1 MPAVVAAR
9 PRDVRGYPV
18 PAITPWPDGTPAF
31 AHQSAFRT
39 MICLAQRRCT
49 VCGTKM
55 PPGPVYRTVDG
66 ESAELI
72 AVALSAGKLLINMMP
87 AFEGPGHRACMIYSA
102 VICPYLASPGA
113 RRKIET
119 TVGPTVPRGDTR
131 GPSAAVAGYDGYS
144 WEVGAQ
150 GLEISFGQPVELLSY
165 TDGSDLAAEL
175 RAEIARERGP
185 VQPCPAYLLDDDA
198 RAEQAARAIVA
209 GGGGGSRAPGV
220 RQQEQAR
227 KNNRKTARAA
237 RRKNR

>member
-55 PPGPVYRTVDG
+55 PSGPVYRTVDG

-102 VICPYLASPGA
+102 VLCPYLASPGA
-113 RRKIET
+113 RRL
-119 TVGPTVPRGDTR
+119 PRSSRRTR
-131 GPSAAVAGYDGYS
+131 QRLLRGLGYLP
-144 WEVGAQ
+144 GAQ
-150 GLEISFGQPVELLSY
+150 SGRQS
-165 TDGSDLAAEL
+165 
-175 RAEIARERGP
+175 
-185 VQPCPAYLLDDDA
+185 
-198 RAEQAARAIVA
+198 
-209 GGGGGSRAPGV
+209 SRSSGAH
-220 RQQEQAR
+220 R
-227 KNNRKTARAA
+227 A
-237 RRKNR
+237 RRGTDRGRRCRSCTPGDPGLRTPASC